1 MVEAVEPFKL
11 HSVSMLYAYIVLEHF
26 LLLWMGLWLH
36 THIVT
41 TTDVSPDLGKLKYS
55 LGNGSV
61 QTMPLW
67 YGWGCRTFQT
77 AFHIHDIHTYGVGA
91 PSPVVDRHMAAHSH
105 HYYHRRFPKFGRAGW
120 ITMQCLSLQTI
131 PLHCGQF
138 WGILQ
143 TAISIHEIYM

>member
-11 HSVSMLYAYIVLEHF
+11 YSTSSHMHLRCWGTFICRGWAY
-26 LLLWMGLWLH
+26 GCTH
-36 THIVT
+36 TVT
-41 TTDVSPDLGKLKYS
+41 TTDISPDLGELAET
-55 LGNGSV
+55 LGDGSV
-61 QTMPLW
+61 QTIIPLG

-131 PLHCGQF
+131 PLHCCQF